1 VQILFPSGQ
10 RDVRTIHSVRIDRG
24 ALIIS
29 FEGINSREEAALLR
43 RAVIE
48 VQENNLPALPE
59 NKFYHRQIIGL
70 IVVTPEGRKIGQ
82 ITEIIETGS
91 NDVYV
96 VKGQGK
102 EYLIPAIKDVI
113 SCIDLR
119 SGTITIAPLKGLL
132 D

>member
-1 VQILFPSGQ
+1 M
-10 RDVRTIHSVRIDRG
+10 RIDRG

-102 EYLIPAIKDVI
+102 EYLIPAIKDVV

-119 SGTITIAPLKGLL
+119 SGTITITPLKGLL

>member
-1 VQILFPSGQ
+1 MQILFPSGQ

>member
-1 VQILFPSGQ
+1 MR
-10 RDVRTIHSVRIDRG
+10 RDGV

-29 FEGINSREEAALLR
+29 FEGISNRAEAALLR
-43 RAVIE
+43 KAVIE
-48 VQENNLPALPE
+48 VQGNDLPALPE
-59 NKFYHRQIIGL
+59 NKFYHRQILGL
-70 IVVTPEGRKIGQ
+70 VVVTSEGKKIGQ

-96 VKGQGK
+96 VKGSEK

-113 SCIDLR
+113 SCIDLS
-119 SGTITIAPLKGLL
+119 SGTITITPMKGLL